1 MKPVIQQEKTGCG
14 IAACAALAGISY
26 LEAKRIANSLGI
38 SADDQSLWSTTAHA
52 RRLLS
57 QVGIQATAPETSFTD
72 WHTLPDR
79 ALLAIKWHEENGC
92 PFWHWTVF
100 VHDASGA
107 YVLDSKKALKNN
119 VRTYFGRMKPK
130 WFIEIL
136 S

>member
-1 MKPVIQQEKTGCG
+1 M
-14 IAACAALAGISY
+14 
-26 LEAKRIANSLGI
+26 
-38 SADDQSLWSTTAHA
+38 

-57 QVGIQATAPETSFTD
+57 HFGIQATATETSFTD
-72 WHTLPDR
+72 WHTLPYR

-119 VRTYFGRMKPK
+119 VRTDFGRMKPK